1 MDEEVITGKIEK
13 EGMSEEIQ
21 EEIEKDIKNKTK
33 IKQDNKDIYKYIIIA
48 SGLIILFLLFK
59 KHE

>member
-13 EGMSEEIQ
+13 EGMPEEIQ